1 MRIRILKDGPVLI
14 ETSGKFKV
22 KVGEKEEIREGK
34 VVALCRCGRSNDKPF
49 CDGSHARAGFRAEGV
64 EIEVE

>member
-1 MRIRILKDGPVLI
+1 MI